1 MARADSLIAVPSG
14 GDGHTL
20 TARLLKQGPVPQQM
34 LPVLRRIWR
43 DVFDGDTHRFTD
55 RLLAQDW
62 ALLDPGCAGPVA
74 GAFLVA
80 GIGQMDYS
88 GQPNPLRVDLHDPRA
103 AIGHEWAYLIE
114 GLDDTVVVF
123 EASVHGRWLLH
134 SRHPLQAALDGL
146 VSGPAPIVGDQAT
159 ATTVGHAWRRAVV
172 SLDGL
177 HTAWPAQICTGEH
190 ARGVIVARFD
200 TDTLDEVIDVLD
212 LFHRGRLPGSALPR
226 MRRDGPVLALTRYAD
241 TSHEQTYHIHADP
254 AGRFILGPDV
264 WPWILSGEMVPGHD
278 PTTLRGIPPILQWS
292 APAGFATAHP
302 DLAEAPLP
310 LICAALALLHPGRPA
325 VIAATDPDAG
335 YVWLPAPGH
344 ALMLAAQPSQ
354 QFPDPHT
361 VVLPRP
367 LGGSWATDLP
377 VPVVT
382 AAQVIAGCDLIRR
395 HHVRL
400 DDALTEP
407 AHPD

>member
-1 MARADSLIAVPSG
+1 MARAQSLIGIPG
-14 GDGHTL
+14 PDGHTL
-20 TARLLKQGPVPQQM
+20 TARLLKQGRGPQQM
-34 LPVLRRIWR
+34 LPLLRRIWR

-62 ALLDPGCAGPVA
+62 ALLDPDCAGPVA

-80 GIGQMDYS
+80 GIGQMDWS
-88 GQPNPLRVDLHDPRA
+88 GQPVRLRVDLHDPRA
-103 AIGHEWAYLIE
+103 AIGREWLYLIE
-114 GLDDTVVVF
+114 GLDDTVLVF

-134 SRHPLQAALDGL
+134 SRHPLQAAADHL
-146 VSGPAPIVGDQAT
+146 VSGPAPIVGDAAT
-159 ATTVGHAWRRAVV
+159 AAHLGHAWRRAVV

-200 TDTLDEVIDVLD
+200 TDTLDEVIDVLN
-212 LFHRGRLPGSALPR
+212 LFYADRLPGSALPR
-226 MRRDGPVLALTRYAD
+226 MRRDGQVLAVTRYAG
-241 TSHEQTYHIHADP
+241 TSHEQTHHIHADP

-264 WPWILSGEMVPGHD
+264 WPWILSGETVPGHD
-278 PTTLRGIPPILQWS
+278 PTTLRGIPPILQWTS
-292 APAGFATAHP
+292 PAGFATAHP
-302 DLAEAPLP
+302 DLAAAPLP
-310 LICAALALLHPGRPA
+310 LICAALALLHPSRPA
-325 VIAATDPDAG
+325 VIAPADADPG
-335 YVWLPAPGH
+335 YVWLPATGY
-344 ALMLAAQPSQ
+344 ALMLAAQPDKQ
-354 QFPDPHT
+354 LTDTPT

-367 LGGSWATDLP
+367 LGGSWTTDPP

-382 AAQVIAGCDLIRR
+382 AAQVRTGCDLIRR

-407 AHPD
+407 TYPD